1 MDGNYKQKLGDIL
14 SLIIQDA
21 GVMQKI
27 HNENVP
33 EIVRSKTPF
42 FKSARKEGIDITN
55 IDTNVLYEKYCE
67 NLVGKK
73 KLGARKIMVRKLFP
87 LKLW

>member
-42 FKSARKEGIDITN
+42 LKSARKEGIDITN

-73 KLGARKIMVRKLFP
+73 KLGLER
-87 LKLW
+87 LWLENYFH